1 MPRLNSYKSILL
13 PACVLATFLVA
24 AGVLLFRSE
33 ADMLFRAQELS
44 LFLPTRTF
52 YHTLAIYPGG
62 TLSFAACYFTQFF
75 FHPWLGVL
83 WLTLFWWLD
92 AWLVVQLFRLR
103 GAWSLLGLLVPL
115 ALLACL
121 TQTGYWIYYQK
132 LDGHLWVP
140 TLGITCS
147 LLSALVYRRLPERW
161 WLRLAWMTVWGV
173 VGYPLCGAYSFA
185 GTALMMLPAEWE
197 RTKWQ
202 RHLLPLLWGA
212 ALILLVPQAAYYC
225 YSQVEQAQLYRAAMP
240 VFGIGTEDFGQ
251 YRLPYYALA
260 LALAVA
266 AVGSYAA
273 KRCNS
278 WPRLSAVVPVL
289 LVAVS
294 CVGVKRVWYVDTNF
308 HKEIRMHRAISQQ
321 DWERVLQ
328 IAREQSDVPPSR
340 VIVMCRNLAL
350 FRLGRAGDEACHYL
364 EGDTR
369 GNAPW
374 LVRVSQVCGR
384 LLYYHYGMENFCYRW
399 CMENGVEMGWNTEE
413 LCLMAKA
420 SILNGEPAVA
430 RKYLRLLAK
439 TRYYKDWAAHYEAYL
454 EHPELIRQDS
464 EMEPITHL
472 LPSAN
477 RLDTDNATAE
487 TYILDSFSTA
497 ESTDTLCQE
506 LTLFC
511 ALLVRDINLFWPRF
525 FAYARLHEGQHI
537 PRHYQEAAYLYGHLE
552 DRVDISHM
560 PFDPEVRQTYDEFMR
575 FNEQCGP
582 MSLEQRKVAFRP
594 RFGGTFY
601 YYYFLVRG
609 LQTS

>member
-1 MPRLNSYKSILL
+1 MPRLNSYKSIFL
-13 PACVLATFLVA
+13 PACVLATFLAA

-83 WLTLFWWLD
+83 WLTVFWWLD

-240 VFGIGTEDFGQ
+240 VFGIGTEDFAQ

-266 AVGSYAA
+266 AVGSFAA
-273 KRCNS
+273 KRCSS

-384 LLYYHYGMENFCYRW
+384 L
-399 CMENGVEMGWNTEE
+399 
-413 LCLMAKA
+413 
-420 SILNGEPAVA
+420 
-430 RKYLRLLAK
+430 
-439 TRYYKDWAAHYEAYL
+439 
-454 EHPELIRQDS
+454 
-464 EMEPITHL
+464 
-472 LPSAN
+472 
-477 RLDTDNATAE
+477 
-487 TYILDSFSTA
+487 
-497 ESTDTLCQE
+497 
-506 LTLFC
+506 
-511 ALLVRDINLFWPRF
+511 
-525 FAYARLHEGQHI
+525 
-537 PRHYQEAAYLYGHLE
+537 
-552 DRVDISHM
+552 
-560 PFDPEVRQTYDEFMR
+560 
-575 FNEQCGP
+575 
-582 MSLEQRKVAFRP
+582 
-594 RFGGTFY
+594 
-601 YYYFLVRG
+601 
-609 LQTS
+609 